1 MADANV
7 SAVAAAPTATLDTPT
22 VAGDAT
28 VVAVALV
35 VTGVVRTPTTVG
47 TGSLLLL
54 GVG

>member
-7 SAVAAAPTATLDTPT
+7 SAVAVAPTSALTTPA

-35 VTGVVRTPTTVG
+35 ATIATPTPTTVG
-47 TGSLLLL
+47 TGSLMLL